1 MVLHQ
6 AASSQEYHRM
16 PVARIKIV
24 SYRDLTV
31 WQRAMDLA
39 DVAYELTKSF
49 PKDERFGLT
58 SQVQRSAVSI
68 PSNIAEGHGR
78 DHLGEYLHH
87 LSIANGSLMEL
98 ETQLTI
104 AARRNY
110 VGNADIQRGL
120 DLSGDVGRLLA
131 SLVRALK
138 AGRP

>member
-1 MVLHQ
+1 M
-6 AASSQEYHRM
+6 
-16 PVARIKIV
+16 

-39 DVAYELTKSF
+39 DVAYEMTKSF
-49 PKDERFGLT
+49 PRDERFGLT
-58 SQVQRSAVSI
+58 SQLQRSAVSI

-110 VGNADIQRGL
+110 VGNADTQRGL

-131 SLVRALK
+131 GLVRALK
-138 AGRP
+138 ARRP